1 MFKKF
6 HVGRVLTTGIW
17 MFRYTMQNLQR
28 HFLMEVPVAAT
39 AVYSVGCVA
48 HLFSL

>member
-1 MFKKF
+1 
-6 HVGRVLTTGIW
+6 

-28 HFLMEVPVAAT
+28 HFLMEVPVAGIAFN
-39 AVYSVGCVA
+39 SVGSMA